1 VVDNHERTGKPNETS
16 LRVRQSNSDGAPLSD
31 AEHEQ
36 SHLSGVSS
44 HREDH
49 ASLKRTRA
57 DATAA
62 KPGRDSA
69 FPKRPAGLV
78 KLCERLKR
86 EIKDRKK
93 AQRELRKNEL
103 HFRRLVE
110 MMNSGLAIQDEHG
123 VITYVNDK
131 LLEISGYGKQ
141 DFVGRPIEQILDMIG
156 TTNRRQVLEE
166 MEKRKKGQA
175 DSYELTGRRK
185 DGGQLSV
192 IVAPRPLHDEKG
204 IFRGSFAVVT
214 DITELKKAEE
224 RLRIYGEQL
233 QFLSSQLLAAQER
246 EKKRMSMELHDD
258 LGQSL
263 VALKLC
269 AKSIRMRLAPD
280 QETELCGD
288 CLWLVKLADDIV
300 QRFRELCGDLCPL
313 IIEDLGFSSSLRM
326 LLEDFSRIHGT
337 RCDADVDD
345 MDRRLDTEAQIMI
358 YRVLQECLNNVAQH
372 AAASRVS
379 FEFKRDNETA
389 LFRIED
395 DGIGFPE
402 DYHRTGNLQPKS
414 LGLITMTERVRML
427 GGNLDIKSAKGST
440 SISFSIPLQ
449 G

>member
-1 VVDNHERTGKPNETS
+1 M
-16 LRVRQSNSDGAPLSD
+16 
-31 AEHEQ
+31 
-36 SHLSGVSS
+36 SGVSS
-44 HREDH
+44 DREDH
-49 ASLKRTRA
+49 AVLKRA
-57 DATAA
+57 SPDATGA
-62 KPGRDSA
+62 KPGQDSA

-78 KLCERLKR
+78 KLCKRLKR
-86 EIKDRKK
+86 EVRDRKK
-93 AQRELRKNEL
+93 AQLELRKSEL

-110 MMNSGLAIQDEHG
+110 TMNSGLAIQDEHG

-141 DFVGRPIEQILDMIG
+141 DFVGRPIEHILDMIG

-166 MEKRKKGQA
+166 IEKRKRGEA

-192 IVAPRPLHDEKG
+192 IVAPRPLLDEKG
-204 IFRGSFAVVT
+204 VFRGSFAVVT
-214 DITELKKAEE
+214 DITELKEAEE
-224 RLRIYGEQL
+224 RLRTYGEQL

-280 QETELCGD
+280 QETELCGE
-288 CLWLVKLADDIV
+288 CLWLVKLADEIV

-313 IIEDLGFSSSLRM
+313 IIEDLGFSSAVRM
-326 LLEDFSRIHGT
+326 LFEDFSRIHGT
-337 RCDADVDD
+337 RCDTDVDD
-345 MDRRLDTEAQIMI
+345 LDKLLDTEAQIMI

-379 FEFKRDNETA
+379 FEFKRDNKTA
-389 LFRIED
+389 FFRIQD

-402 DYHRTGNLQPKS
+402 DYCRTGSLQTKS
-414 LGLITMTERVRML
+414 LGLITMAERVRML
-427 GGNLDIKSAKGST
+427 GGNLDIKSAEGST
-440 SISFSIPLQ
+440 SISFSVPLQ
-449 G
+449 A